1 MQIIFNEDEREQIII
16 DSLEI
21 RIKEGCPEALRK
33 KIERK
38 ISILKDYERNRAG

>member
-1 MQIIFNEDEREQIII
+1 MQIMFEEDEREQIII
-16 DSLEI
+16 EFFEI

-38 ISILKDYERNRAG
+38 ISILKDYENRNLE